1 MVQLIKKTVWICA
14 VIFCITTTAQ
24 TNKENTTNFP
34 AEFYLN
40 NDKKVTLNDLNGKVI
55 LLDFWYRGCFP
66 CLKATPDLIQ
76 LQEEFKDYLVIIGIN
91 DIDDKEDVTGYL
103 DYKKTNF
110 FSTYKTNKSITKS
123 LNVTVFPTFL
133 ILNQKGELVKTEI
146 GFDKEEIHKT
156 IKSLLKEKP

>member
-1 MVQLIKKTVWICA
+1 MVQLIKKTVWIYA

-40 NDKKVTLNDLNGKVI
+40 NNKKVTLNDLNGKVI
-55 LLDFWYRGCFP
+55 LLDFWYRGCYP
-66 CLKATPDLIQ
+66 CLKAIPDLIQ
-76 LQEEFKDYLVIIGIN
+76 LQEEFKDHLVIIGIN

-103 DYKKTNF
+103 DYKKANF
-110 FSTYKTNKSITKS
+110 FSTYKMNQNISKKLKIKT
-123 LNVTVFPTFL
+123 FPTL
-133 ILNQKGELVKTEI
+133 YILNQKGELVKTEI